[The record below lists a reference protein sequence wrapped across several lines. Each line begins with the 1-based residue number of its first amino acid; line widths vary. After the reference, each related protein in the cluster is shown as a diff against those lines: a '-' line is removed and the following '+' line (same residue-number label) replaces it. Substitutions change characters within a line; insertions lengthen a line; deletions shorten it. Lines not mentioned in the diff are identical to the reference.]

1 MKRTGPAV
9 LVVAAAIGVAAGFV
23 LDQALTSAG
32 RATFTPAV
40 SLPIFL
46 VLLGA
51 IVVAL
56 ALPIRRATRGTA
68 AMPVNPFWALRIAM
82 LAKASS
88 IVGAA
93 VAGLA
98 GGLALFLLTR
108 PVPPSIGS
116 LGAVIVLMLWF
127 YITSALLLVGAE
139 LTAALARERT
149 PDEIRMRGEEQQMA
163 AGLEDATERA
173 TATVSNGADRL
184 T

>member
-1 MKRTGPAV
+1 MKRTGAGILVLAV
-9 LVVAAAIGVAAGFV
+9 AIGVAAGFL
-23 LDQALTSAG
+23 LDQGLTAAG
-32 RATFTPAV
+32 RATFIPSIT
-40 SLPIFL
+40 LPIFL

-56 ALPIRRATRGTA
+56 ALPIRRATAGPIAR
-68 AMPVNPFWALRIAM
+68 PVNPFWALRIAM

-116 LGAVIVLMLWF
+116 LGAILATAVC
-127 YITSALLLVGAE
+127 G
-139 LTAALARERT
+139 AALVV
-149 PDEIRMRGEEQQMA
+149 
-163 AGLEDATERA
+163 AGLYAEHLCTIRKDHDDEQP
-173 TATVSNGADRL
+173 GADGTGSDARDR
-184 T
+184 